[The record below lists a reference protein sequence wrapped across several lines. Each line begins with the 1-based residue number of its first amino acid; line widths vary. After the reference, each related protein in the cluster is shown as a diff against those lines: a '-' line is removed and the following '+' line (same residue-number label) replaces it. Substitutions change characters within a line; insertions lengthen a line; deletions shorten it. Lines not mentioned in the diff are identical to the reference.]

1 MQGRSLALVVL
12 MGALALAGCATP
24 YGQGMAALR
33 LGRYDEAA
41 NHFEEALAQDPSRLS
56 TLAGLGIARYKLG
69 MLDQAADAL
78 ERVVAREPKHME
90 ARLYLG
96 LSYLR
101 KGEDG
106 PAEEQLT
113 ALADLKPHPRL
124 GAQLDRAL
132 KVLRVEYPLSDEV
145 RSFLAASLED
155 EAEWEREVREAWLA
169 RPAYAEPFGF
179 HGFLRCFHD
188 RRGRVICF

>member
-1 MQGRSLALVVL
+1 MS
-12 MGALALAGCATP
+12 ALAGAGCTTL
-24 YGQGMAALR
+24 YGQGMTALR
-33 LGRYDEAA
+33 LERYDEAA
-41 NHFEEALAQDPSRLS
+41 IRFEAALKQDPERLD
-56 TLAGLGIARYKLG
+56 ARVGLGIARYKLG
-69 MLDQAADAL
+69 MLDQAVEVL
-78 ERVVAREPKHME
+78 ERVIARAPRNTD

-113 ALADLKPHPRL
+113 ALADPKLHPRL
-124 GAQLDRAL
+124 AAQIARAL

-155 EAEWEREVREAWLA
+155 EAEWERDLREAQLTP
-169 RPAYAEPFGF
+169 RAYVVEPFGF
-179 HGFLRCFHD
+179 YGYGFPRCFHD
-188 RRGRVICF
+188 RRGALICF